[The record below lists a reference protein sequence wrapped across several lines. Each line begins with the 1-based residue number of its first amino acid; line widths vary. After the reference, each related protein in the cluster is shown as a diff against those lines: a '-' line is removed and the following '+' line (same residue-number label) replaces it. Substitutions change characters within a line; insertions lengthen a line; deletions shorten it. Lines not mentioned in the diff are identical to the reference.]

1 MSSRSLAREMPF
13 RTLLALVVE
22 DTATEYGAAFWQR
35 RSCRTRAAEAHVMVT
50 P

>member
-13 RTLLALVVE
+13 RRMLALAIE

-35 RSCRTRAAEAHVMVT
+35 WGCRMRAAEAHVMVT